1 MTPTTEVPPL
11 QHRPVMRQSWQRASF
26 LHWAYDPSDV
36 QRLLPRGLQVDT
48 HDGMAWVGLVA
59 FEMVDIALAGLPPV
73 PHLGTF
79 PETNVRTYVR
89 GPDGTPGVWFHSLEA
104 ERLVPVLVARGAYR
118 LPYFWSQ
125 MQVTDTSPRYSLCE
139 QTEMARASGDRWAHR
154 GRDWRAYW
162 VPRITRGLPH
172 RAVAPVHRFE
182 PKDSI
187 RRSDASALAAS
198 SGRCNGG
205 RHRSGDGCGL
215 SAPRWRPACSLFAR
229 CPGCGYHPSHGGSAS
244 WLSCWTLRQID
255 VGERGP
261 DEAESAASTHRRRFE
276 SSCEAIHMNVIPT
289 RRWCEWPGQS
299 GCDST
304 PPPTR

>member
-125 MQVTDTSPRYSLCE
+125 MQVTDTSRGIRYVSKRRWPGPRGVGGPIEVEIGEPIGFPGSLE
-139 QTEMARASGDRWAHR
+139 AFLTVRWCLFTVSNR
-154 GRDWRAYW
+154 
-162 VPRITRGLPH
+162 RIRSAEVTHPPWPLH
-172 RAVAPVHRFE
+172 RAVATEVGIDLVTAAGYPRPVGA
-182 PKDSI
+182 PL
-187 RRSDASALAAS
+187 ALYSPGVPVAVTT
-198 SGRCNGG
+198 
-205 RHRSGDGCGL
+205 
-215 SAPRWRPACSLFAR
+215 PRTVAR
-229 CPGCGYHPSHGGSAS
+229 LPG
-244 WLSCWTLRQID
+244 
-255 VGERGP
+255 
-261 DEAESAASTHRRRFE
+261 
-276 SSCEAIHMNVIPT
+276 
-289 RRWCEWPGQS
+289 
-299 GCDST
+299 
-304 PPPTR
+304 